1 MDIKKMTPA
10 WVKEFKAFALKGNV
24 VDMAV
29 GVIIGGAFGK
39 IVTSL
44 VGDIIMPLIASL
56 TGGATPFAEW
66 SVTLNGQAVKYG
78 AFLQT
83 VFDFLIIALSVFFAI
98 RALCKL
104 RSKKAEE
111 PAPAPEP
118 PPTPEEILLL
128 REIRDSLKK

>member
-1 MDIKKMTPA
+1 M
-10 WVKEFKAFALKGNV
+10 V
-24 VDMAV
+24 V
-29 GVIIGGAFGK
+29 
-39 IVTSL
+39 L
-44 VGDIIMPLIASL
+44 PQR
-56 TGGATPFAEW
+56 P
-66 SVTLNGQAVKYG
+66 G

-118 PPTPEEILLL
+118 APTPEEILLL
-128 REIRDSLKK
+128 REIRDSLRK